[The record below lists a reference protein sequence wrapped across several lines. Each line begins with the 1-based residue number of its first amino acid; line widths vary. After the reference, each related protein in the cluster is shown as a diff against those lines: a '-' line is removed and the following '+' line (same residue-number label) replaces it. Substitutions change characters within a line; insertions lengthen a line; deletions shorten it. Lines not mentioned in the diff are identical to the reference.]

1 MEDSRTAREQGCGGG
16 RERVPGAR
24 GGTGRSDAEPPGD
37 ERPHDERP
45 DADRPDAPPAAG
57 GRRARWAGSGL
68 ALLVA
73 GAFFME
79 NLDGTI
85 ISTAAPRM
93 ARSLGTTAADINI
106 VITAYL
112 VTLAILIPAS
122 GRLAERFGA
131 RPVFVTA
138 VAVFTVASGLC
149 AASGD
154 LAVLTATRVLQG
166 VGGAMMV
173 PVGRLVVLRAT
184 DRRDLVTAIAYLTW
198 PALLAPVVAP
208 VLGGLFVTYASWRWI
223 FLVNVPLGAV
233 CLAAAVRMVPR
244 TRPATG
250 RGRFDATGFA
260 LIGTGLAAAVL
271 GMEELG
277 GGALA
282 LPLAALGLAAVLLA
296 FGARHLRRAAEP
308 LLDLRTLGIPTYRAA
323 TEGGSLF
330 RTTVSA
336 TPFLLP
342 LMFQSAFGWGPLR
355 SGAVVIAVFVGNVGI
370 KPLTTPMMRRFGFR
384 PVVLASTAALAVSC
398 AACAAL
404 SVGTPLWVTALVL
417 LACGV
422 FRSTGFTGY
431 NTLQFA
437 DVGQDVLPAANTL
450 AATAQQLASGLG
462 VAVAALALRGAA
474 ALSGQGTGAPGPYRA
489 TWLAIAALTLVSGV
503 QALRLPRDAGEAARP
518 PSA

>member
-1 MEDSRTAREQGCGGG
+1 MQKDRSPLYVTA
-16 RERVPGAR
+16 
-24 GGTGRSDAEPPGD
+24 
-37 ERPHDERP
+37 
-45 DADRPDAPPAAG
+45 
-57 GRRARWAGSGL
+57 L
-68 ALLVA
+68 IA

-93 ARSLGTTAADINI
+93 ARSLGTAPADINI
-106 VITAYL
+106 VMTAYL
-112 VTLAILIPAS
+112 VTLAVLIPAS
-122 GRLAERFGA
+122 GRLTERLGA
-131 RPVFVTA
+131 RPVFLTA
-138 VAVFTVASGLC
+138 ITVFTVASGLC
-149 AASGD
+149 ALSGD

-173 PVGRLVVLRAT
+173 PVGRLVVLRTT

-208 VLGGLFVTYASWRWI
+208 LLGGLFVTYASWRWI
-223 FLVNVPLGAV
+223 FLVNLPLGV
-233 CLAAAVRMVPR
+233 VFLVAALRMVP
-244 TRPATG
+244 ATG
-250 RGRFDATGFA
+250 AGGERAGFDTTGFA
-260 LIGTGLAAAVL
+260 LTGTGLAAAVL

-282 LPLAALGLAAVLLA
+282 LPLAALGAAAVLLA
-296 FGARHLRRAAEP
+296 LSAVHLRRAEQP
-308 LLDLRTLGIPTYRAA
+308 LLDLRTLAIPTYRAA
-323 TEGGSLF
+323 TVGGSVF

-355 SGAVVIAVFVGNVGI
+355 SGAMVIAVFVGNVGI
-370 KPLTTPMMRRFGFR
+370 KPLTTPMMRRYGFR

-404 SVGTPLWVTALVL
+404 SATTPLWVTAFVL

-474 ALSGQGTGAPGPYRA
+474 TLSGSGAQAPGPYRVA
-489 TWLAIAALTLVSGV
+489 WLVIAVLTAVSGV
-503 QALRLPRDAGEAARP
+503 QALRLPGDAGSAARP
-518 PSA
+518 TAA